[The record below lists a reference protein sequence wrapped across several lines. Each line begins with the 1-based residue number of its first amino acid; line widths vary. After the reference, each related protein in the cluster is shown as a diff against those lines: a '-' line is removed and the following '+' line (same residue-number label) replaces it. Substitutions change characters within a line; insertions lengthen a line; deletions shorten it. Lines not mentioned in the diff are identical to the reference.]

1 MNKLSKWKKLEYAA
15 IGFLLLC
22 LVFLSFCFYKP
33 EPAVNAPVS
42 VVSDWYRLQDGQ
54 RIEVRLPANL
64 TPGPD
69 GSLTLYCDKLT
80 RSDAGKFFPPAASS
94 MALRSAWETPFFIST
109 GKMRF

>member
-80 RSDAGKFFPPAASS
+80 RSDAGKFF
-94 MALRSAWETPFFIST
+94 SARGIQYGLEIRMGDSLL
-109 GKMRF
+109 

>member
-42 VVSDWYRLQDGQ
+42 VVSDW
-54 RIEVRLPANL
+54 
-64 TPGPD
+64 
-69 GSLTLYCDKLT
+69 
-80 RSDAGKFFPPAASS
+80 SS
-94 MALRSAWETPFFIST
+94 ISVA
-109 GKMRF
+109 MEIS